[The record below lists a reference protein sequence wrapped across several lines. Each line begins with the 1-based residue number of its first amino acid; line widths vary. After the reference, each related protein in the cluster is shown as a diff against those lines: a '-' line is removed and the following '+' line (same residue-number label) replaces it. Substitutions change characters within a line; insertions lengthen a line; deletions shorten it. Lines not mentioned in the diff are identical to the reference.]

1 MGSEPNWYQQV
12 STGNKTFYI
21 SNVSNFC
28 IEKGYLYSQAW
39 KCFWHVNVYFTEQNI
54 MQIGD
59 NCVFYRPEHNAR
71 GQHHGTDF
79 STEM

>member
-1 MGSEPNWYQQV
+1 
-12 STGNKTFYI
+12 
-21 SNVSNFC
+21 
-28 IEKGYLYSQAW
+28 
-39 KCFWHVNVYFTEQNI
+39 